1 MRVHPSQGF
10 VLDRAGLQA
19 AGPSGIPAN
28 FEECI
33 FRVCPTMGYEATT
46 QTRSLTRQKSM
57 TEEEMKNIKN
67 RCVASAPRGV
77 MTHCTLTCCRARTA
91 RSAQVEKLKNQAT
104 LARLD
109 EELNPEL
116 LYGQK
121 IQLQHM
127 MSGKFLSGVRMMAK
141 MQKENLRLILE
152 EGGSSCSA
160 FRIKPRY
167 KFRTEGDTVYADDQ
181 VRPALRAR
189 ARARLRHLRAE
200 FAHRAATRALA
211 SANGRARAAR
221 APHARCHASTE

>member
-1 MRVHPSQGF
+1 M
-10 VLDRAGLQA
+10 
-19 AGPSGIPAN
+19 
-28 FEECI
+28 
-33 FRVCPTMGYEATT
+33 
-46 QTRSLTRQKSM
+46 
-57 TEEEMKNIKN
+57 
-67 RCVASAPRGV
+67 
-77 MTHCTLTCCRARTA
+77 
-91 RSAQVEKLKNQAT
+91 EKLKNQAT

-181 VRPALRAR
+181 VRPSRRAR
-189 ARARLRHLRAE
+189 APC
-200 FAHRAATRALA
+200 
-211 SANGRARAAR
+211 ARA
-221 APHARCHASTE
+221 